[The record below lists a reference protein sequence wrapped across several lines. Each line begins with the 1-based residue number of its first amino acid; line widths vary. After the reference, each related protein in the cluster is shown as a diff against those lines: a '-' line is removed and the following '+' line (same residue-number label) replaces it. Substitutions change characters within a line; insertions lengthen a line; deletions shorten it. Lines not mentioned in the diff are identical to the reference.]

1 MIRRPAHFFLAIL
14 LLASSST
21 WAGPIGFQNT
31 VTNPG
36 MGPLFRN
43 PPGISNVPLVLPLE
57 ADLMEYR
64 FQGSSK
70 ANLKLSD
77 LQPTQNPIYRN
88 SNRYLTL
95 SEEEGF
101 ALQFREKRLYHRA
114 ALELT
119 LLDPRRAYAPNARA
133 REMDLLV
140 QFRSSRFSLLLDL
153 GHEQDLALDSEDPDQ
168 RVSAGLSL
176 GYGLSSRSPVSVL
189 LGLQSRHK
197 IIDPFRENQI
207 VGAQY
212 GTLFFTPG
220 IQISTSSMILEA
232 TLEVPMH
239 TYDLRPDQSTVAP
252 VENDL
257 KARFGMK
264 YFIE

>member
-1 MIRRPAHFFLAIL
+1 MDRFQTTVNGPA
-14 LLASSST
+14 
-21 WAGPIGFQNT
+21 
-31 VTNPG
+31 
-36 MGPLFRN
+36 MGPLFRL

-64 FQGSSK
+64 FQSSPE
-70 ANLKLSD
+70 ANLKLSHVK
-77 LQPTQNPIYRN
+77 PVQNPIYRN
-88 SNRYLTL
+88 SNRYL
-95 SEEEGF
+95 SFNDKEGF

-133 REMDLLV
+133 RELDLMV
-140 QFRSSRFSLLLDL
+140 QFRSSRFSFLFDL
-153 GHEQDLALDSEDPDQ
+153 GHEEDLALNNEDPDQ
-168 RVSAGLSL
+168 RVSAGFSL

-197 IIDPFRENQI
+197 ITDPFRDNQI

-220 IQISTSSMILEA
+220 IQFSTNSMILEA

-239 TYDLRPDQSTVAP
+239 TYDLRPDQSSTAP